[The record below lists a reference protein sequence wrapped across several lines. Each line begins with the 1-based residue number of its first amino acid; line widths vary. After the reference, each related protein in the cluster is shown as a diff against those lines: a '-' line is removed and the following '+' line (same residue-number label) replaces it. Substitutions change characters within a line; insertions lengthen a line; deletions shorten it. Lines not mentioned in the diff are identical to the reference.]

1 MRTPKDKHMPASHA
15 SEVDSTANALVEE
28 HLYLVQHIVNQLAVR
43 YPRHVDREELWA
55 AGAAG
60 LVDASRRYD
69 TSAGVPFARYAS
81 IRIRGAI
88 IDSTRSRDW
97 ATRSLR
103 RRAREMSEVARELEQ
118 ARGRIPT
125 VTELADTLGV
135 SEQDV
140 RDRQQS
146 TRRATLLQLDQPISD
161 GEGGG
166 ETLESLLPEET
177 VDALP
182 ADNLEERELIGTMRV
197 AVEHLDEPHREVVER
212 YFFGGELLQD
222 IAVTLDV
229 TEARVSQIR
238 SEAIAAMRAWMGTK
252 YDGVP
257 TVDASAPGSRRRASY
272 LATMQAHATWQ
283 DCLEAASTPARASLS
298 A

>member
-1 MRTPKDKHMPASHA
+1 MPASQA
-15 SEVDSTANALVEE
+15 PKVDSTANALVEE

-43 YPRHVDREELWA
+43 YPRHVDRQELWA

-69 TSAGVPFARYAS
+69 PAAEVPFARYAS

-118 ARGRIPT
+118 AQGRTPT
-125 VTELADTLGV
+125 VTELADSLGV

-140 RDRQQS
+140 RDRQHS
-146 TRRATLLQLDQPISD
+146 TKRATLLQLDQPISD

-182 ADNLEERELIGTMRV
+182 ADSLEERELIGTMRV

-222 IAVTLDV
+222 IATTLDV

-238 SEAIAAMRAWMGTK
+238 SEAIAAMRAWMGTM

-257 TVDASAPGSRRRASY
+257 TVDEGAPGSRRRASY
-272 LATMQAHATWQ
+272 LATMQAHATWRE
-283 DCLEAASTPARASLS
+283 CLTAASAPSGASLS